1 MQKPS
6 TTSPGSSLEW
16 VHPARQE
23 RSQQTLERLLDAAEV
38 LLEEKGFDEIPV
50 TEIARRAE
58 SSVGALYARFV
69 DKDAILHA
77 LHERFCQQA
86 YATADV
92 ALDPA
97 RWEDASIPEIVSECV
112 DFLVRIIREREGLCR
127 TLAARVFDPQI
138 RERVEALGRYVGN
151 QLQKLL
157 LVRRETITH
166 PNPELACDF
175 AFRQAYLVL
184 DPLVAR
190 SGFDPGQ
197 IPLRD
202 SEIAAEVTRSFLAY
216 LGVLEPTHRSH
227 A

>member
-1 MQKPS
+1 MKPPS
-6 TTSPGSSLEW
+6 IRETGSSLEW
-16 VHPARQE
+16 VYPPRQE
-23 RSQQTLERLLDAAEV
+23 RSHQTRVRLLDAAEV
-38 LLEEKGFDEIPV
+38 LLEEKGFDEVPV

-77 LHERFCQQA
+77 LHERFCREA
-86 YATADV
+86 CATADA
-92 ALDPA
+92 ALEPA
-97 RWEDASIPEIVSECV
+97 RWEDASISEIVSECV

-138 RERVEALGRYVGN
+138 RERVEALGRYVGHK
-151 QLQKLL
+151 LQQLL
-157 LVRRETITH
+157 LVRRDAITH

-190 SGFDPGQ
+190 SGFDPGLL
-197 IPLRD
+197 PLRD
-202 SEIAAEVTRSFLAY
+202 SEIAVEVTRSFLAY
-216 LGVLEPTHRSH
+216 LGVHEPTDRSQ